1 MATSNDIIAK
11 TVFGNKQVRAVSCSV
26 DSASG
31 VIDTGLSVIEWHSV
45 GVVSMTTAGVTFKK
59 NLGSAATVLNGKM
72 NWNSAVSGDVFILT
86 VYGR

>member
-1 MATSNDIIAK
+1 MATSNEVIQK
-11 TVFGNKQVRAVSCSV
+11 TVYGNKRVHAVSCSV

-31 VIDTGLSVIEWHSV
+31 VIDTGLSVVEWHSV
-45 GVVSMTTAGVTFKK
+45 GVVSMTTAGVTFKR
-59 NLGSAATVLNGKM
+59 NVGSGATALPGMM